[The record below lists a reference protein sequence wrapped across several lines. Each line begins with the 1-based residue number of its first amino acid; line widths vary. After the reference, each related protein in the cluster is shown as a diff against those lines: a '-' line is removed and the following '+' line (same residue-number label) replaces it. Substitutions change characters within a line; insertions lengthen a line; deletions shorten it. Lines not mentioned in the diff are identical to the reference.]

1 MEIVSIFEPYLYSFK
16 YSDEEFDEL
25 ERLFDEWNDIE
36 MLRKFFE
43 ENSKDLIY
51 YHIDI
56 DDVIIET
63 RKEAAALRKKFIDL
77 SLESS
82 PKLDAMFMNLDDSE
96 LRIINMSK
104 QKSRRRWLRIYA
116 IRIDTNTFVITG
128 GAIKLTHQMEIKK
141 GGRPHTEKELKKLD
155 ICRNYLKEHG
165 VYDADSFNELVI

>member
-16 YSDEEFDEL
+16 YSNEEFDEL

-43 ENSKDLIY
+43 ENRKDLRYFQIEV
-51 YHIDI
+51 
-56 DDVIIET
+56 DDAIIET
-63 RKEAAALRKKFIDL
+63 KKEAAALRKKFIDL

-82 PKLDAMFMNLDDSE
+82 PKLDSMFMNLDDSE
-96 LRIINMSK
+96 LRIIDLAK
-104 QKSRRRWLRIYA
+104 QKTKRRWLRIYA
-116 IRIDTNTFVITG
+116 LRIDINTYVITG

-141 GGRPHTEKELKKLD
+141 GGRPHTEKELNKLD